1 MEVSAHIVVKGL
13 VQGVGYRYF
22 VSTRARQFGLN
33 GLVRNLSDGNVEV
46 IAEGERTAIELL
58 IGELKI
64 GPRSAH
70 VADIQITWGTAGHH
84 GRGFFV
90 E

>member
-1 MEVSAHIVVKGL
+1 MEVSAHIVVSGL

-22 VSTRARQFGLN
+22 ALNRAHQFGLN

-46 IAEGERTAIELL
+46 FAEGEKSAVEAFISELR
-58 IGELKI
+58 I
-64 GPRSAH
+64 GPRAAH
-70 VADIQITWGTAGHH
+70 VSDLEVAWGAADH
-84 GRGFFV
+84 RYNGFFI